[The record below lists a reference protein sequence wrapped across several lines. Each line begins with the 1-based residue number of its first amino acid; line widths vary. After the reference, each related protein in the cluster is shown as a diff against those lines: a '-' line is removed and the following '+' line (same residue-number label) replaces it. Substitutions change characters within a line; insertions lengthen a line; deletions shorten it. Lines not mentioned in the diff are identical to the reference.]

1 MPNSNLKYDIC
12 IIGGAGHVGL
22 PFGVALANAGVKTA
36 LFDINR
42 DALEKIKA
50 GKFPFKEHGG
60 DEALQSAF
68 QKNTLFPRESPESI
82 SESEHVVIIIGTP
95 IDEYLSPDF
104 RGIINLVDKY
114 FDYFR
119 DGQIIILRST
129 VYPGTTEKIQH
140 YFHSRNK
147 KVRLAFCP
155 ERIMQGHGIIE
166 STTLTQIISAFDEE
180 TMRDVVELFKKI
192 SKATI
197 VPVKPIEAEL
207 AKLFTNAWRYIRF
220 AVANQFYMIA
230 HEHGL
235 DYHRIHHA
243 MKKDYPRNNDLASPG
258 FAAGPCLFKDTMQ
271 LAAFTSNSFWL
282 GHAAM
287 LVNEGL
293 ANFVIKSLKRDFAD
307 SLKEKTVGILGMSF
321 KANLDDPRD
330 SLSYKLRKVANLE
343 CKRVLCHD
351 VHINDSSFV
360 SLEELLKDADIIILA
375 TAHSDYEKIN
385 PREYPDKK
393 FVDVWNFWGLSE
405 GVSGSS
411 VFSA

>member
-1 MPNSNLKYDIC
+1 MANGNLKYDLC

-22 PFGVALANAGVKTA
+22 PFGVAFANAGVKTA
-36 LFDINR
+36 LFDVNR
-42 DALEKIKA
+42 NALEKIKA

-60 DEALQSAF
+60 DEALQSAL
-68 QKNTLFPRESPESI
+68 QKSMLFTRESPEVI
-82 SESEHVVIIIGTP
+82 SESEYVVIIIGTP

-119 DGQIIILRST
+119 DNQIIILRST
-129 VYPGTTEKIQH
+129 VYPGTTEKIQKH
-140 YFHSRNK
+140 FHAKGK
-147 KVRLAFCP
+147 KVRLSFCP
-155 ERIMQGHGIIE
+155 ERIMQGHGIVE
-166 STTLTQIISAFDEE
+166 SRTLTQIVSAFDEDTLNE
-180 TMRDVVELFKKI
+180 VIALFQKI
-192 SKATI
+192 SEASI
-197 VPVKPIEAEL
+197 VPTKPIEAEL
-207 AKLFTNAWRYIRF
+207 AKLFTNSWRYIRF

-243 MKKDYPRNNDLASPG
+243 MKKDYPRNNDLPSPG

-271 LAAFTSNSFWL
+271 LAAFTSNNFWL

-293 ANFVIKSLKRDFAD
+293 ANFVIKSLKREFPD

-330 SLSYKLRKVANLE
+330 SLSYKIRKMAHLE
-343 CKRVLCHD
+343 CKKVLCSD
-351 VHINDSSFV
+351 THINDSSFV
-360 SLEELLKDADIIILA
+360 PLENLLRDSDIVILA
-375 TAHSDYEKIN
+375 TPHSEYEKIK
-385 PREYPDKK
+385 PSEYPDKK

-405 GVSGSS
+405 GASGSS